1 MYRRCYEIKK
11 CAEGAIRL
19 QKGTEGA
26 IRLQKGAGNLIITL
40 TVIQRGLKNTQND
53 YKSSQLEFTLCV

>member
-1 MYRRCYEIKK
+1 MCRRCHKLQK
-11 CAEGAIRL
+11 CTEGAIRL
-19 QKGTEGA
+19 QKCTEGA

>member
-1 MYRRCYEIKK
+1 MYRRCYKITE
-11 CAEGAIRL
+11 C
-19 QKGTEGA
+19 TEGA